1 GHIQTK
7 VQRALDEDLYFVS
20 WDPELIPLKTY
31 EPMDYTIKEPQ
42 VLDCEI
48 TIQIF
53 IWVWVWFGKPK
64 IWARRLT
71 LSSFRPGVNAVEVK
85 QLLESITG
93 SETIHAISLK

>member
-31 EPMDYTIKEPQ
+31 EPMDNTIKEPQ

-53 IWVWVWFGKPK
+53 IWVWVWFGNMWK
-64 IWARRLT
+64 ARRLT
-71 LSSFRPGVNAVEVK
+71 LSSFRPGVNAVVVR

-93 SETIHAISLK
+93 SETIPAISLK